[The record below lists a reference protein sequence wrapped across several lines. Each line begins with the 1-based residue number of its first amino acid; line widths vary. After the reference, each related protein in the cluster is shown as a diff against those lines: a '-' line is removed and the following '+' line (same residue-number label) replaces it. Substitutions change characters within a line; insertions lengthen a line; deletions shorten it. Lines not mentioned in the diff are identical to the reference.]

1 MVALQPIPD
10 PKVGVSA
17 RKPNKRF
24 IPETLTATCESCRR
38 RSTTTC
44 SHKSSSFISWSKF
57 AGPYIVPARDCPYR
71 APTLNTKPSIAP
83 RLRQCPNWRFPGVD
97 SHAVNARMKARCT
110 IHQPYQHFDKISA
123 TSTYNFRKRT
133 IAAGVLDFW
142 PAAGIP

>member
-1 MVALQPIPD
+1 VLENLINDLFLRPSQQPV
-10 PKVGVSA
+10 KVVGADQLPLFV
-17 RKPNKRF
+17 P
-24 IPETLTATCESCRR
+24 I
-38 RSTTTC
+38 
-44 SHKSSSFISWSKF
+44 KSSCFISWSEF

-97 SHAVNARMKARCT
+97 SHAVNARIKARCT

-123 TSTYNFRKRT
+123 TNTYNFRKRT

-142 PAAGIP
+142 PTAGIP